1 MLEKLKRRWNIQNNF
16 QVIIILTVF
25 AITGS
30 ATVYLKKII
39 FDLIEIT
46 PETHFGIKIPVY
58 ILVILIVYNV
68 LLLAVGLVFGQ
79 FRFFWEFEKKFFSRF
94 LFRRKQTPAEKVNT

>member
-30 ATVYLKKII
+30 IIVYVKEIV

-46 PETHFGIKIPVY
+46 PETHFGIKVPVY
-58 ILVILIVYNV
+58 ILVILTVYNT
-68 LLLAVGLVFGQ
+68 LLLVVGMVFGQ

-94 LFRRKQTPAEKVNT
+94 LFRKKQTSVEKVIT